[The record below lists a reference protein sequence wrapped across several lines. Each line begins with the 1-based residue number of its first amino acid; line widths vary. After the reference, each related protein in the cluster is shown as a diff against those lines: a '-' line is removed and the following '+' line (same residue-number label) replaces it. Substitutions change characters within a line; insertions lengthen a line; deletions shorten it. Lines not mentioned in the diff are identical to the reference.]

1 MTGAL
6 GLIGNREPS
15 TQQKGKRAVT
25 VALDLTGKRKM
36 TGALDLTGKKESHRP
51 SERQENNE

>member
-1 MTGAL
+1 
-6 GLIGNREPS
+6 
-15 TQQKGKRAVT
+15 VT

-51 SERQENNE
+51 SEAREQ